1 LNKLIRFVKLTVT
14 NQFINNYLLSSNQCK
29 KFLVK
34 DGITSS
40 YFEIER
46 NPGFFTKTRL
56 EVISLKN
63 RYPQIGESLS
73 ILKNFDHYQ
82 YLICTLIPNIAD
94 TDPFKKVLQKL
105 RFMIICSF
113 TKFIQLLNSN
123 NFEQFEYWNV
133 LSKKLLE
140 IVAETVTYFRQGPK
154 FNEILND
161 FKLDEELFIY
171 FNLDIKKIDELLDQY
186 YL

>member
-1 LNKLIRFVKLTVT
+1 MTVSI
-14 NQFINNYLLSSNQCK
+14 QFINNYLFSSNQCK

-56 EVISLKN
+56 EVISIKKKHQ
-63 RYPQIGESLS
+63 QIGESLS

-94 TDPFKKVLQKL
+94 TDPFKKVLQKI
-105 RFMIICSF
+105 RFMIISSI
-113 TKFIQLLNSN
+113 TKFIHLLNSN
-123 NFEQFEYWNV
+123 NFQQFEYWNFI
-133 LSKKLLE
+133 SKKLLKV
-140 IVAETVTYFRQGPK
+140 VAETVNYFRQGTK
-154 FNEILND
+154 FDEILND
-161 FKLDEELFIY
+161 IKLDEELFVY
-171 FNLDIKKIDELLDQY
+171 LNLDIEKIDKSLDQF

>member
-1 LNKLIRFVKLTVT
+1 MSFSIQLINK
-14 NQFINNYLLSSNQCK
+14 YLLSYTNCK

-63 RYPQIGESLS
+63 RYPQIRVSLS

-94 TDPFKKVLQKL
+94 TDPFKKILQKL

-113 TKFIQLLNSN
+113 TKFIQLLISN
-123 NFEQFEYWNV
+123 NFQQFEYWNV

-140 IVAETVTYFRQGPK
+140 IVAETVTYFRQGTK

-161 FKLDEELFIY
+161 FKLDEELLSY
-171 FNLDIKKIDELLDQY
+171 LKLDIENIDKVLDQF

>member
-1 LNKLIRFVKLTVT
+1 LTVSI
-14 NQFINNYLLSSNQCK
+14 QFINNFLFSSNQCK
-29 KFLVK
+29 KFIVK

-56 EVISLKN
+56 EVISIKKKHQ
-63 RYPQIGESLS
+63 QIGESLS

-94 TDPFKKVLQKL
+94 TDPFKKVLQKI
-105 RFMIICSF
+105 RFMIISSI
-113 TKFIQLLNSN
+113 TKFIHLLNSN
-123 NFEQFEYWNV
+123 NFQQFEYWNFI
-133 LSKKLLE
+133 SKKLLKV
-140 IVAETVTYFRQGPK
+140 VAETVNYFRQGTK
-154 FNEILND
+154 FDEILND
-161 FKLDEELFIY
+161 IKLDEELFVY
-171 FNLDIKKIDELLDQY
+171 LNLDIEKIDKSLDQF

>member
-1 LNKLIRFVKLTVT
+1 MTVSI
-14 NQFINNYLLSSNQCK
+14 QFINNFLFSSNQCK

-56 EVISLKN
+56 EVISIKKKHQ
-63 RYPQIGESLS
+63 QIGESLS

-94 TDPFKKVLQKL
+94 TDPFKKVLQKI
-105 RFMIICSF
+105 RFMIISSI
-113 TKFIQLLNSN
+113 TKFIHLLNSN
-123 NFEQFEYWNV
+123 NFQQFEYWNFI
-133 LSKKLLE
+133 SKKLLKV
-140 IVAETVTYFRQGPK
+140 VAETVNYFRQGTK
-154 FNEILND
+154 FDEILND
-161 FKLDEELFIY
+161 IKLDEELFVY
-171 FNLDIKKIDELLDQY
+171 LNLDIEKIDKSLDQF

>member
-1 LNKLIRFVKLTVT
+1 MTVSI
-14 NQFINNYLLSSNQCK
+14 QFINNFLFSSNQCK

-56 EVISLKN
+56 EVISIKKKHQ
-63 RYPQIGESLS
+63 QIGESLS

-82 YLICTLIPNIAD
+82 YLICTLIPDIAD
-94 TDPFKKVLQKL
+94 TDPFKKVLQKI
-105 RFMIICSF
+105 RFMIICSI
-113 TKFIQLLNSN
+113 TKFIHLLNSN
-123 NFEQFEYWNV
+123 NFQQFEYWNFI
-133 LSKKLLE
+133 SKKLLKV
-140 IVAETVTYFRQGPK
+140 VAETVNYFRQRTK
-154 FNEILND
+154 FDEILND
-161 FKLDEELFIY
+161 IKLDEELFVY
-171 FNLDIKKIDELLDQY
+171 LNLDIEKIDKSLDQF

>member
-1 LNKLIRFVKLTVT
+1 MSFSIQLINK
-14 NQFINNYLLSSNQCK
+14 YLLSSTNCK

-40 YFEIER
+40 YFEIEN
-46 NPGFFTKTRL
+46 NPGFFIKTRL
-56 EVISLKN
+56 DVISLKN
-63 RYPQIGESLS
+63 RCPQIGKSFS
-73 ILKNFDHYQ
+73 ILKNFDYYQ
-82 YLICTLIPNIAD
+82 YVICTLIPNIAD
-94 TDPFKKVLQKL
+94 TNPFKKVLQKI

-113 TKFIQLLNSN
+113 TKFIKILNSN
-123 NFEQFEYWNV
+123 NFYQFEYWNF

-140 IVAETVTYFRQGPK
+140 VVAETVNYFRQGTK
-154 FNEILND
+154 FDEILND

-171 FNLDIKKIDELLDQY
+171 FDLDIEKINEVLDQY

>member
-1 LNKLIRFVKLTVT
+1 MAASIQLINK
-14 NQFINNYLLSSNQCK
+14 YLHSSNQCK

-46 NPGFFTKTRL
+46 NPGFFTKTKL

-63 RYPQIGESLS
+63 RYSQIGESLS

-82 YLICTLIPNIAD
+82 YIICTLIPNIAD
-94 TDPFKKVLQKL
+94 TDPFKKLLQKI
-105 RFMIICSF
+105 RFMIICSV
-113 TKFIQLLNSN
+113 TKFIELLHSN
-123 NFEQFEYWNV
+123 NFHQLEYWNL

-140 IVAETVTYFRQGPK
+140 AVAETVNYFRQGTK
-154 FNEILND
+154 FEEILND

-171 FNLDIKKIDELLDQY
+171 FNLDIEKIDEVLDQF

>member
-1 LNKLIRFVKLTVT
+1 MTVSI
-14 NQFINNYLLSSNQCK
+14 QFINNYLFSSNQCK

-56 EVISLKN
+56 EVISIKKKHQ
-63 RYPQIGESLS
+63 QIGESLS

-82 YLICTLIPNIAD
+82 YLICTLIPDIAD
-94 TDPFKKVLQKL
+94 TDPFKKVLQKI
-105 RFMIICSF
+105 RFMIICSI
-113 TKFIQLLNSN
+113 TKFIHLLNSN
-123 NFEQFEYWNV
+123 NFQQFEYWNFI
-133 LSKKLLE
+133 SKKLLKV
-140 IVAETVTYFRQGPK
+140 VAETVNYFRQGTK
-154 FNEILND
+154 FDEILND
-161 FKLDEELFIY
+161 IKLDEELFVY
-171 FNLDIKKIDELLDQY
+171 LNLDIEKIDKSLDQF

>member
-1 LNKLIRFVKLTVT
+1 MLTVS
-14 NQFINNYLLSSNQCK
+14 NQFINKYLLSSNQCK
-29 KFLVK
+29 KFLIK

-46 NPGFFTKTRL
+46 NPGFFTEIRL

-94 TDPFKKVLQKL
+94 TNPYKKLLQKI
-105 RFMIICSF
+105 RFIIIFSF
-113 TKFIQLLNSN
+113 AKFLELLNDKK
-123 NFEQFEYWNV
+123 FDEIDYWNF

-140 IVAETVTYFRQGPK
+140 KVAEMVNYFRQGTK
-154 FNEILND
+154 FEEILNEI
-161 FKLDEELFIY
+161 KLDDELFHY
-171 FNLDIKKIDELLDQY
+171 LNIDKEIINEALDQF

>member
-1 LNKLIRFVKLTVT
+1 MTVSI
-14 NQFINNYLLSSNQCK
+14 QFINNFLFSSNQCK

-56 EVISLKN
+56 EVISIKKKHQ
-63 RYPQIGESLS
+63 QIGESLS

-94 TDPFKKVLQKL
+94 TDPFKKVLQKI
-105 RFMIICSF
+105 RFMIICSI
-113 TKFIQLLNSN
+113 TKFTHLLNSN
-123 NFEQFEYWNV
+123 NFQQFEYWNFI
-133 LSKKLLE
+133 SKKLLKV
-140 IVAETVTYFRQGPK
+140 VAETVNYFRQGTK
-154 FNEILND
+154 FDEILND
-161 FKLDEELFIY
+161 IKLDEELFVY
-171 FNLDIKKIDELLDQY
+171 LNLDIEKIDKSLDQF

>member
-1 LNKLIRFVKLTVT
+1 MAASIQLINK
-14 NQFINNYLLSSNQCK
+14 YLHSSNQCK

-46 NPGFFTKTRL
+46 NPGFFTKTKL

-63 RYPQIGESLS
+63 RYSQIGESLS

-82 YLICTLIPNIAD
+82 YIICTLIPNIAD
-94 TDPFKKVLQKL
+94 TDPFKKVLQKI
-105 RFMIICSF
+105 RFMIISSI
-113 TKFIQLLNSN
+113 TKFIHLLNSN
-123 NFEQFEYWNV
+123 NFQQFEYWNFI
-133 LSKKLLE
+133 SKKLLQV
-140 IVAETVTYFRQGPK
+140 VAETVNYFRQGTK
-154 FNEILND
+154 FDEILND
-161 FKLDEELFIY
+161 IKLDEELFVY
-171 FNLDIKKIDELLDQY
+171 LNLDIEKIDKSLDQF

>member
-1 LNKLIRFVKLTVT
+1 MLTVS
-14 NQFINNYLLSSNQCK
+14 NQFINKYLLSSNQCK
-29 KFLVK
+29 KFLIK

-40 YFEIER
+40 YFESER
-46 NPGFFTKTRL
+46 NQGFFTETRL

-73 ILKNFDHYQ
+73 IIKNFDHYQ
-82 YLICTLIPNIAD
+82 YLICTLIPDIAD
-94 TDPFKKVLQKL
+94 TDPFKKVLQKI
-105 RFMIICSF
+105 RFIIICSF
-113 TKFIQLLNSN
+113 TKFIKILNSN
-123 NFEQFEYWNV
+123 NFYQFEYWNF

-140 IVAETVTYFRQGPK
+140 VVAETVNYFRQGTK
-154 FNEILND
+154 FDEILND

-171 FNLDIKKIDELLDQY
+171 FDLDIENINEVLDQY

>member
-1 LNKLIRFVKLTVT
+1 LTVSI
-14 NQFINNYLLSSNQCK
+14 QFINNFLFSSNQCK

-56 EVISLKN
+56 EVISIKKKH
-63 RYPQIGESLS
+63 PQIGESLS

-94 TDPFKKVLQKL
+94 TDPFKKVLQKI
-105 RFMIICSF
+105 RFMIISSI
-113 TKFIQLLNSN
+113 TKFIHLLNSN
-123 NFEQFEYWNV
+123 NFQQFEYWNFI
-133 LSKKLLE
+133 SKKLLQV
-140 IVAETVTYFRQGPK
+140 VAETVNYFRQGTK
-154 FNEILND
+154 FDEILND
-161 FKLDEELFIY
+161 IKLDEELFVY
-171 FNLDIKKIDELLDQY
+171 LNLDIEKIDKSLDQF